1 MMTVARLDQPTI
13 TIERPAQPE
22 WGSDVA
28 AEMLRRLGIEFAAL
42 NPGAS
47 FRGLHDSLV
56 NYNANSMPG
65 MILCNHEEVAV
76 SLAHG
81 YAKYSDRAMAAI
93 VHSNV
98 GLLHATMAIFNA
110 WADRTPVYVLGAT
123 GPMDSTL
130 RRPWI
135 DWVHTCNGQ
144 GQVVR
149 DYTKWETQPAGVAA
163 IPEAMLR
170 AWHAAH
176 SEPCGPVYVCLDAG
190 LQEQYLDPSR
200 PLSLPDASRYPL
212 PSVIEPSRE
221 AVQQAARWVAEAQ
234 FPVILLGRNS
244 PGEAAWND
252 LVALAEAL
260 GAAVL
265 TDPKS
270 PASFPTSHFL
280 HQAGLTGRADKDFA
294 AVIQQADVILA
305 LDRID
310 LAGTLKMAAPTEST
324 DGRGGGAAALQ
335 TARLID
341 VSMEPFALRSWCA
354 DHQEL
359 PAADL
364 PITANPGRAVA
375 ALLEAVGKC
384 LADDPAAQRRA
395 EARLQAHRER
405 RERLEAA
412 WADAVRQRW
421 DQTPMSI
428 TRAVG
433 ELRAALGERY
443 GQAVLAHTPLTW
455 TTGVWDFERPGSYLG
470 AEGGAGVGAGPGI
483 TVGVG
488 LAARDSG
495 RTVIGFLGDGNLLMA
510 PTALWTA
517 AHHQIPVL
525 IVVANNRSYFNDEE
539 HQERVART
547 RSRPVE
553 NRWLGQRLD
562 DPPID
567 FAALAQAQGV
577 EGFGPVDDPA
587 DLPDAYARA
596 LAAVGEGRPA
606 LVDVRISSG

>member
-1 MMTVARLDQPTI
+1 MTVARLDQPTI
-13 TIERPAQPE
+13 TMDRPAQPE

-28 AEMLRRLGIEFAAL
+28 AEMLRRLGVEFAAL

-47 FRGLHDSLV
+47 YRGLHDSLV
-56 NYNANSMPG
+56 NYNGNTQPG

-81 YAKYSDRAMAAI
+81 YAKFSGRAMAAI

-98 GLLHATMAIFNA
+98 GLLHSTMAIFNA

-176 SEPCGPVYVCLDAG
+176 SEPCGPVYVCFDAG
-190 LQEQYLDPSR
+190 LQEQRLDLSR
-200 PLSLPDASRYPL
+200 PVPLPDPSRYPL
-212 PSVIEPSRE
+212 PSVIEPPRE
-221 AVQQAARWVAEAQ
+221 AVEQAARWLVEAQ

-244 PGEAAWND
+244 QGEAAWND

-270 PASFPTSHFL
+270 PASFPTGHFL
-280 HQAGLTGRADKDFA
+280 HQAGLSGRADKDFA
-294 AVIQQADVILA
+294 AVLQQADVVLA
-305 LDRID
+305 VDRID
-310 LAGTLKMAAPTEST
+310 LAGTLKMAGPAEST
-324 DGRGGGAAALQ
+324 DGRGGGGPVLHS
-335 TARLID
+335 ARLIN

-359 PAADL
+359 PSADL
-364 PITANPGRAVA
+364 PITANPGRTVA
-375 ALLEAVGKC
+375 ALLEAAC
-384 LADDPAAQRRA
+384 RALADDPAAQRRA
-395 EARLQAHRER
+395 EARLQVHRER

-412 WADAVRQRW
+412 WAAAVRQRW
-421 DQTPMSI
+421 HETPMTI
-428 TRAVG
+428 ARLVG
-433 ELRAALGERY
+433 ELRSALGERY
-443 GQAVLAHTPLTW
+443 EQAVLAHTPLSW
-455 TTGVWDFERPGSYLG
+455 PTGVWDFDRPGSYLG

-488 LAARDSG
+488 LAARNSG
-495 RTVIGFLGDGNLLMA
+495 RTVVGILGDGNLLMA

-525 IVVANNRSYFNDEE
+525 VVVANNRSYFNDEE

-553 NRWLGQRLD
+553 NRWLGQRID
-562 DPPID
+562 DPPFD
-567 FAALAQAQGV
+567 FAALARSQGV
-577 EGFGPVDDPA
+577 EGFGPVADPA
-587 DLPDAYARA
+587 DLPSAYASA
-596 LAAVGEGRPA
+596 LAAVAEGRPA
-606 LVDVRISSG
+606 LVDVRITSV